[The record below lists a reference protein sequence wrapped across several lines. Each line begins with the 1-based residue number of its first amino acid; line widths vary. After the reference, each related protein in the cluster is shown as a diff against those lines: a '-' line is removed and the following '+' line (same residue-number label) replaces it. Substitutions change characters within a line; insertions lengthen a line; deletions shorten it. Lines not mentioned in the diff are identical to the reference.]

1 MAYEKAFSRVSWENE
16 PSVATPLN
24 QTNLNKGDSALDI
37 IDDRV
42 VAMDSRL
49 TQLEGYE
56 PTVIAYAQRA
66 ETGAETS
73 ESYAIGKKSGVDV
86 PSSDP
91 AYHNNSLWYSQL
103 ADTSATAAATSES
116 NAESSA
122 TAASASATAASASK
136 TAAQGYANDAL
147 GYKNQASTS
156 ADNAASSAT
165 LSQSW
170 AVGGTNTRQGE
181 NTNNSKWYAE
191 QSADSAQSASDSAT
205 AASASASNAATSESN
220 ANTLAISAATSAQDA
235 SASAVNAANSATNAA
250 VSETNAAASATS
262 AANSAT
268 NAANSAS
275 SASTSATN
283 AATSASNAATSET
296 NAATSEANASTSETN
311 AATSATNASNS
322 ALDSEAWAVGKRN
335 GVDVGSTDDTYENN
349 SKYYSVQSGLSATAS
364 ANSATASASSATSAE
379 NSSLDSEAWS
389 VGERNGTPVEYGDE
403 TYHNNA
409 KYWAGQAEQAAGGG
423 VISFNG
429 RNGYVEPQAGDY
441 TKAMVGLG
449 NVDNTADLDKPI
461 STATSTALA
470 NKMPLVTGQQGQVI
484 GFDSQGNPVA
494 QTVPSSGHVIVD
506 EDGVSY
512 PYRNKLKFE
521 NSEVEDDA
529 TNDTTI
535 VTPRGG
541 TTIVKKPTVTVGT
554 YTYNGQPQGAT
565 ITWDTGMSQHCV
577 VTNATQTNAG
587 TYTLTIALKNTATMV
602 WNDLTT
608 ANLTYTYTISPKSV
622 TVPTVSGAYT
632 YDTTEK
638 SAVVGSYDTDEI
650 IQGGTDSATVVG
662 TYTITFD
669 LASANYVWSDSTTS
683 QKSATWSISKATLTV
698 PTVTNTSKTYNGSVQ
713 SPSITGFDS
722 NTMTKVEDSA
732 TNAGS
737 YTLMISI
744 ADTNNYVWSDSTNA
758 AKTYSWS
765 IAKNT
770 LSVPTV
776 TDTNKTYNGS
786 SQSPTITGFDSD
798 TMVKSGDDS
807 ATNAGSYTV
816 SFSLLDSDNYEWD
829 SVTTSFSWSI
839 AKATSVITV
848 SSASVTLDG
857 DHLTATVT
865 VGNNLDR
872 TLSVSTSDSTVA
884 TASISGST
892 VTISNVN
899 QKSGNATITVS
910 AAESANY
917 NASSVTVSVT
927 ASFLQIVTF
936 HDGTDA
942 QIKAMLDAYY
952 ADSIT
957 WSEMGWAVGDTR
969 TIHLNSR
976 SAPNPNSGTT
986 LGAEDITVVIV
997 GHDHHDLAT
1006 PINGHTK
1013 ACISVQFREALG
1025 STSYNGTDGTIYVNG
1040 DSSYDMSFTKWS
1052 NLYMRTYLNGTLL
1065 GAIPTGDFKSAIKQ
1079 SKHYRHTNYNNANA
1093 EQVTD
1098 TLFLPSYAEIYGTA
1112 SWTYYTPTSPTEG
1125 TQLPYYETAS
1135 NRIKYA
1141 NNNGESS
1148 GNAIYWWNGSASS
1161 YYSSSH
1167 GYYWCTV
1174 NTGGS
1179 ASPNYGRLAYG
1190 VAPAFAM

>member
-24 QTNLNKGDSALDI
+24 QTNLNKGDSALDV

-156 ADNAASSAT
+156 ANNAASSAT

-235 SASAVNAANSATNAA
+235 SASAVNAATSETNAA

-311 AATSATNASNS
+311 AATSETNASNS

-364 ANSATASASSATSAE
+364 ANSATSSANSATSAE

-403 TYHNNA
+403 TYHNSA

-470 NKMPLVTGQQGQVI
+470 DKMPLVTGQQGQVI
-484 GFDSQGNPVA
+484 GFDAQGNPVA

-521 NSEVEDDA
+521 NSEVEDDSLH
-529 TNDTTI
+529 DITI
-535 VTPRGG
+535 VSPRGG
-541 TTIVKKPTVTVGT
+541 VNFDDIITELDEAIKDGNINDTLVSDGGDIVVSSGGDTIGSSYPISQDVIDYFTCAYYTALILSGESLVTVA
-554 YTYNGQPQGAT
+554 QM
-565 ITWDTGMSQHCV
+565 I
-577 VTNATQTNAG
+577 
-587 TYTLTIALKNTATMV
+587 
-602 WNDLTT
+602 
-608 ANLTYTYTISPKSV
+608 
-622 TVPTVSGAYT
+622 
-632 YDTTEK
+632 
-638 SAVVGSYDTDEI
+638 
-650 IQGGTDSATVVG
+650 DS
-662 TYTITFD
+662 
-669 LASANYVWSDSTTS
+669 
-683 QKSATWSISKATLTV
+683 
-698 PTVTNTSKTYNGSVQ
+698 
-713 SPSITGFDS
+713 
-722 NTMTKVEDSA
+722 
-732 TNAGS
+732 
-737 YTLMISI
+737 
-744 ADTNNYVWSDSTNA
+744 
-758 AKTYSWS
+758 
-765 IAKNT
+765 
-770 LSVPTV
+770 
-776 TDTNKTYNGS
+776 
-786 SQSPTITGFDSD
+786 
-798 TMVKSGDDS
+798 
-807 ATNAGSYTV
+807 
-816 SFSLLDSDNYEWD
+816 
-829 SVTTSFSWSI
+829 
-839 AKATSVITV
+839 
-848 SSASVTLDG
+848 
-857 DHLTATVT
+857 
-865 VGNNLDR
+865 
-872 TLSVSTSDSTVA
+872 
-884 TASISGST
+884 
-892 VTISNVN
+892 
-899 QKSGNATITVS
+899 
-910 AAESANY
+910 
-917 NASSVTVSVT
+917 
-927 ASFLQIVTF
+927 
-936 HDGTDA
+936 
-942 QIKAMLDAYY
+942 
-952 ADSIT
+952 
-957 WSEMGWAVGDTR
+957 
-969 TIHLNSR
+969 
-976 SAPNPNSGTT
+976 
-986 LGAEDITVVIV
+986 
-997 GHDHHDLAT
+997 
-1006 PINGHTK
+1006 
-1013 ACISVQFREALG
+1013 
-1025 STSYNGTDGTIYVNG
+1025 
-1040 DSSYDMSFTKWS
+1040 
-1052 NLYMRTYLNGTLL
+1052 
-1065 GAIPTGDFKSAIKQ
+1065 
-1079 SKHYRHTNYNNANA
+1079 
-1093 EQVTD
+1093 
-1098 TLFLPSYAEIYGTA
+1098 
-1112 SWTYYTPTSPTEG
+1112 
-1125 TQLPYYETAS
+1125 
-1135 NRIKYA
+1135 
-1141 NNNGESS
+1141 
-1148 GNAIYWWNGSASS
+1148 
-1161 YYSSSH
+1161 
-1167 GYYWCTV
+1167 
-1174 NTGGS
+1174 
-1179 ASPNYGRLAYG
+1179 
-1190 VAPAFAM
+1190 